1 MDVMFK
7 LTLAALAVLALTE
20 SGLAQSPNG
29 AEARLKERSIT
40 LPPAPA
46 AVGNY
51 VDAVR
56 VGNLLFVS
64 GNTSREWE
72 PKGKVGKD
80 LTVEQGYQAARYA
93 GLLFLAKVRVTLG
106 SLDRVKRVVKVLGM
120 VN

>member
-29 AEARLKERSIT
+29 AEARLKERNIT

-51 VDAVR
+51 VDAV
-56 VGNLLFVS
+56 
-64 GNTSREWE
+64 
-72 PKGKVGKD
+72 
-80 LTVEQGYQAARYA
+80 
-93 GLLFLAKVRVTLG
+93 
-106 SLDRVKRVVKVLGM
+106 
-120 VN
+120 